1 MFLPQAE
8 LWGRGS
14 LGPCLHVPSCHAPEP
29 SCKGHNLPGPQQ
41 KTPRGCRSTAPCARG
56 ARPPPGPFPSAP
68 GACPG
73 SSPSPARGASTK
85 LSLPSLPALGFVC
98 KAPGAN
104 ISVPPGSRG
113 TRSPVPGP
121 GGGTNAPL
129 ADGSPRSASGP
140 VLQDV
145 GVPITQLCRARD
157 LCCHLCPCPHYFVA
171 PSSPAW
177 VRPCSS
183 RSPAPSWAHVCS
195 ADFVPWGIPPLTSP
209 GPVAPG
215 AHRPH
220 RKRSASTFSLGR
232 NHPKAQTSCSPR
244 GSSLQPGPRPQISP
258 PLPPAHRAA
267 CRSLELGSL
276 RGSGVGS
283 GTHKV
288 PRGSPVR
295 SQQRLSSV
303 LGDFPCP
310 NPLGSA
316 PRPRHLPHT
325 ESWVSHTGRRQEGS
339 LLSGASSRCYFRA
352 THHFQ

>member
-1 MFLPQAE
+1 M
-8 LWGRGS
+8 
-14 LGPCLHVPSCHAPEP
+14 
-29 SCKGHNLPGPQQ
+29 PGPQQ

-195 ADFVPWGIPPLTSP
+195 ADFVPWGIPHHPAPWLLAPTDPTENAVHQPFPSEETIPNPKPPAVPEACSQVHDPKSLPLSHLRTGLLAGHWSSGACVGAGWAPGRTKSP
-209 GPVAPG
+209 GEA
-215 AHRPH
+215 
-220 RKRSASTFSLGR
+220 L
-232 NHPKAQTSCSPR
+232 
-244 GSSLQPGPRPQISP
+244 
-258 PLPPAHRAA
+258 
-267 CRSLELGSL
+267 
-276 RGSGVGS
+276 
-283 GTHKV
+283 
-288 PRGSPVR
+288 
-295 SQQRLSSV
+295 
-303 LGDFPCP
+303 
-310 NPLGSA
+310 
-316 PRPRHLPHT
+316 
-325 ESWVSHTGRRQEGS
+325 
-339 LLSGASSRCYFRA
+339 
-352 THHFQ
+352 